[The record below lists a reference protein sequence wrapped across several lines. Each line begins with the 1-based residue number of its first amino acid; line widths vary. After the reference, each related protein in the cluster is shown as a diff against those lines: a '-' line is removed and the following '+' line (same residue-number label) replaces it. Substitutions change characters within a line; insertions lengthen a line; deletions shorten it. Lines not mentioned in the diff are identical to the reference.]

1 MQTVRVDRWISTNYT
16 VHARTRD
23 SELVEMIFEK
33 VYSTSTQEIQT
44 KWNHSFEFSI
54 NALHWSDSFV
64 LDLFHSVCITVLIVI
79 DLTCLCNLA

>member
-1 MQTVRVDRWISTNYT
+1 MLTERVDRWNSTNYT

-33 VYSTSTQEIQT
+33 VYSASTQEIQT

-54 NALHWSDSFV
+54 NALHWS
-64 LDLFHSVCITVLIVI
+64 
-79 DLTCLCNLA
+79 AGP